1 MIRYEQVKPAAATLI
16 AARPRPTKTVTDRLA
31 DAICEI
37 AGEQRPITTRAL
49 LDYGFR
55 EPVIKRY
62 ADQARAVARRRFN
75 KTI

>member
-1 MIRYEQVKPAAATLI
+1 MIRFQTVEHKVAPKIAPQPRATRTI
-16 AARPRPTKTVTDRLA
+16 IDRLA

-37 AGEQRPITTRAL
+37 AGEQRPITNQAL
-49 LDYGFR
+49 LDRGFR

-75 KTI
+75 KHI